1 VIKAPI
7 VIEARGDLLVFA
19 ELATA
24 LRELTPE
31 EVRAGAYPVAY
42 DVEGRLLRIEVYTRE
57 RRFLGLFREVTE
69 HVRIVAYEHIPT
81 HERALEALLARFIAP
96 TAVPALIG
104 RSRAGRE
111 TGNPTG

>member
-1 VIKAPI
+1 MIKSPI
-7 VIEARGDLLVFA
+7 IIEARGDLLVFA

-24 LRELTPE
+24 LRELAPDD
-31 EVRAGAYPVAY
+31 VRAGAYPVAY
-42 DVEGRLLRIEVYTRE
+42 DAEGRLLRIEVYTRE
-57 RRFLGLFREVTE
+57 RKFLGLFREVSE

-104 RSRAGRE
+104 RGGATGAAGSPM
-111 TGNPTG
+111 G

>member
-1 VIKAPI
+1 MIKSPI
-7 VIEARGDLLVFA
+7 IIDARGDLLVFA

-31 EVRAGAYPVAY
+31 DVRAGAYPVAY

-57 RRFLGLFREVTE
+57 RKFLGLFREVSE

-96 TAVPALIG
+96 TAEPALIG
-104 RSRAGRE
+104 HRASRATDDPAR
-111 TGNPTG
+111 

>member
-1 VIKAPI
+1 MIKSPI
-7 VIEARGDLLVFA
+7 IIEARGDLLVFA

-24 LRELTPE
+24 LRELTPDD
-31 EVRAGAYPVAY
+31 VRAGAYPVAY

-57 RRFLGLFREVTE
+57 RKFLGLFREVSE

-96 TAVPALIG
+96 AAVPALIG
-104 RSRAGRE
+104 AHRASRATDDRAG
-111 TGNPTG
+111 